1 MRSLTEA
8 DAMLVIQ
15 SPMWFGL
22 VLVGV
27 GVVVTLVALLWR
39 WPRPWRLG
47 AFLGTIMLLYG
58 GWHLLRTVVTFEA
71 RGFYVES
78 MRGEEE
84 RVGWSQVTGIDA
96 GGLKGAPNTER
107 DHLVFQLNTGREAS
121 VDLSGLS
128 PEEQARV
135 LRFAQARL
143 KR

>member
-15 SPMWFGL
+15 SPMWIGL

-84 RVGWSQVTGIDA
+84 RVGWSQVSGIDA
-96 GGLKGAPNTER
+96 GGL
-107 DHLVFQLNTGREAS
+107 
-121 VDLSGLS
+121 
-128 PEEQARV
+128 
-135 LRFAQARL
+135 
-143 KR
+143 